1 MPGSDWAD
9 HVKRLVKFVDVYQP
23 YVRLL
28 PRDNPELLGEKTLYR
43 EPVTC
48 CSSFVG
54 GSFDWLIGWVS
65 DRLIGWS
72 INLLSYWFVDWFID
86 CLVWFLWPV
95 HFTER
100 ILDSY
105 EREELQQLNDELQE
119 KKRLLEERLTA
130 LNNRLKDLEELR
142 NRLELERLQLAAY
155 CDSMEVHVA
164 RLEDELRVI
173 VAEADQLQ
181 ETKAPSLP
189 ESDIEEEEDDDDDD
203 GNDLMDDD
211 SEDDDQNMP
220 SIIQKH
226 WFSSLKL
233 PLFSAKQWFF
243 MPCPVYL
250 YTRSGLWFIFWGRN
264 TLLSFFLVYFSSL
277 PSVPCS

>member
-1 MPGSDWAD
+1 MLQFFCRGI
-9 HVKRLVKFVDVYQP
+9 
-23 YVRLL
+23 VRLI
-28 PRDNPELLGEKTLYR
+28 
-43 EPVTC
+43 
-48 CSSFVG
+48 
-54 GSFDWLIGWVS
+54 DWLVGWAVEWAI
-65 DRLIGWS
+65 DWLNDLS
-72 INLLSYWFVDWFID
+72 IYWAIRFVDWFID

-243 MPCPVYL
+243 YALSGVFVYPIWIVVYILRTEYSIVILPCVF
-250 YTRSGLWFIFWGRN
+250 FI
-264 TLLSFFLVYFSSL
+264 TALSAL
-277 PSVPCS
+277 